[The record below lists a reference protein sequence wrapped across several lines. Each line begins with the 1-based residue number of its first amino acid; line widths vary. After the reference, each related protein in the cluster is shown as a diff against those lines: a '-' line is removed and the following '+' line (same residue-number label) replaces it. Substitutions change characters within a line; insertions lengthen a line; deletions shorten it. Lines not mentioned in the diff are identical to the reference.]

1 MTNNPSDGF
10 GVRPRMTGTPAHEWR
25 GLGKDAVA
33 SRTDPRRICA
43 GWGIA
48 ALALF
53 AAACGGGGNER
64 DAGATD
70 TDTNS
75 DGGMDA
81 GPQPIDPEVDWVGIP
96 AGSFTFGSPETTP
109 CRGAFTENEVPITLT
124 HPFLISKYEITQKQW
139 LDLGFKLPHRA
150 PDCPNCPIDFLNMFE
165 AMVWCNALSRFEG
178 REECYDL
185 SSCSGDIGG
194 GCPDGD
200 FYELNCIF
208 VQDVGTPI
216 DGLYDCASPVRK
228 HASMYDC
235 TGYRLPTGPEW
246 EYAAK
251 AGTTTNTYNGDIT
264 DAHGT
269 DCGDEPILNDI
280 AWYCGNTGA
289 GDTDAHPDQLREIG
303 LKQPNPW
310 GLYDML
316 GNAGEWADYVA
327 TGYPLDD
334 NEGKPGQ
341 ALVDPMG
348 MTEDYSTSRDL
359 RGGWFWRAPCTTRA
373 AAQFDAFARERIAGS
388 GFRPVRTLPATSS
401 DGGVK

>member
-1 MTNNPSDGF
+1 MKTSLLSSVSLGVVFLAVVACPCGCGDNDSDHH
-10 GVRPRMTGTPAHEWR
+10 P
-25 GLGKDAVA
+25 D
-33 SRTDPRRICA
+33 S
-43 GWGIA
+43 
-48 ALALF
+48 
-53 AAACGGGGNER
+53 
-64 DAGATD
+64 GAPD
-70 TDTNS
+70 TDADS
-75 DGGMDA
+75 DTDSNADA
-81 GPQPIDPEVDWVGIP
+81 GPQPTDSGVEWKEIP

-109 CRGAFTENEVPITLT
+109 CRGAFTEKEVPVTLT

-150 PDCPNCPIDFLNMFE
+150 PDCPNCPITFLDMFE
-165 AMVWCNALSRFEG
+165 AMAWCNALSRFEG

-200 FYELNCIF
+200 FYELGCIY
-208 VQDVGTPI
+208 VQDGDTTI
-216 DGLYDCASPVRK
+216 DGLYDCASAVRK

-235 TGYRLPTGPEW
+235 TGYRLPTDAEW

-289 GDTDAHPDQLREIG
+289 GDTDAHPEQLKEIG

-310 GLYDML
+310 GLYDVL
-316 GNAGEWADYVA
+316 GNTGEWVDYVH

-348 MTEDYSTSRDL
+348 ATEDYSTSRDL
-359 RGGWFWRAPCTTRA
+359 RGGWFYCAPCMTRA
-373 AAQFDAFARERIAGS
+373 GYQFGGFKNERRSSS

-401 DGGVK
+401 ASGVK